1 MTGIST
7 VALHEPARPRR
18 NQGRVRGW
26 LKAAAREPLLH
37 FVLLGLLTWCVCD
50 YGNGRR
56 ERYTIHIGAAQREYL
71 ASTYRQQFG
80 QPPGSVQLAR
90 LIDGYVSDEIRFRE
104 GLALGLDRDDEIVR
118 RRVIQKYDFL
128 RSDLVVPEQP
138 TPAVLERWFE
148 QNRMRYQI
156 PERVSFAQVYF
167 ASPDDRP
174 VSTVPERVL
183 RALAQLREAHA
194 SRAEG
199 VGDPFPGP
207 SDVGALTKDDAVRVF
222 GQSEVSEEL
231 FSVPIGQWTGPMR
244 SGYGWHLIYLTH
256 RLAARV
262 PTLEEVRGRV
272 LADYL
277 ADQREAINAG
287 QFNALKARYTLTW
300 DRPN

>member
-1 MTGIST
+1 M
-7 VALHEPARPRR
+7 
-18 NQGRVRGW
+18 RGW
-26 LKAAAREPLLH
+26 LKTAAREPLLH
-37 FVLLGLLTWCVCD
+37 FVLLGLLIWSISE

-56 ERYTIHIGAAQREYL
+56 EQYTIHIGAAQRNYL
-71 ASTYRQQFG
+71 ASKYLQQFG
-80 QPPGSVQLAR
+80 QPPGPAQLAR
-90 LIDGYVSDEIRFRE
+90 LIDGYVSDEIRLRE

-128 RSDLVVPEQP
+128 RSDLVAPEQP

-148 QNRMRYQI
+148 KNRMRYQI

-174 VSTVPERVL
+174 VSTVPERVS
-183 RALAQLREAHA
+183 RALAQLRKAHA

-207 SDVGALTKDDAVRVF
+207 SDVGALTKDDAVRMF

-231 FSVPIGQWTGPMR
+231 FSVPIEQWTGPMR
-244 SGYGWHLIYLTH
+244 SGYGWHLLYVTH

-272 LADYL
+272 LVDYL
-277 ADQREAINAG
+277 ADQREAINTGLFKAV
-287 QFNALKARYTLTW
+287 KARYTITW
-300 DRPN
+300 DKPN

>member
-1 MTGIST
+1 MP
-7 VALHEPARPRR
+7 AL
-18 NQGRVRGW
+18 
-26 LKAAAREPLLH
+26 AREPLVH
-37 FVLLGLLTWCVCD
+37 FVLLGLLIWCVSD

-71 ASTYRQQFG
+71 ASTYLQQFG
-80 QPPGSVQLAR
+80 EPPGPAQLQR
-90 LIDGYVSDEIRFRE
+90 LIDGYVSDEIRVRE

-148 QNRMRYQI
+148 KNRMRYQI

-167 ASPDDRP
+167 ASADGRP
-174 VSTVPERVL
+174 VSTVPERAL
-183 RALAQLREAHA
+183 RALAQLRKAQA

-207 SDVGALTKDDAVRVF
+207 SDVGAATKDDAARMF
-222 GQSEVSEEL
+222 GQSEVSEGL
-231 FSVPIGQWTGPMR
+231 FSVPVGQWTGPLR
-244 SGYGWHLIYLTH
+244 SGYGWHLLYVTH
-256 RLAARV
+256 RQAARV
-262 PTLEEVRGRV
+262 PALEEVRGRV
-272 LADYL
+272 LADYV

-287 QFNALKARYTLTW
+287 EFKALKARYTITS
-300 DRPN
+300 DGPN